1 MNPRIMSK
9 ELLWKNALFVK
20 IKLCTIIFFVLIVM
34 QKKIKTLDAHMKNR
48 INSLSFFSSLII
60 LIGMIAI
67 YFYIKSDLFV
77 LLLGFFLFY
86 LTFIYTRRKLFNN
99 ELNKANPVWT
109 KSNYY

>member
-1 MNPRIMSK
+1 MEKCPFCKNQIMY
-9 ELLWKNALFVK
+9 NN
-20 IKLCTIIFFVLIVM
+20 IFCSNCHA
-34 QKKIKTLDAHMKNR
+34 KKIKILDAHMKNR

-77 LLLGFFLFY
+77 LLLGFFLFF